1 MKNIKKHIPVLLNES
16 IQSLNIKKNGIYIDC
31 TFGHGGHTMK
41 ILEQLGKKGLLYAI
55 DRDPDAIRL
64 AKKIID
70 KRLNIIHGVFSKTLN
85 YVQKRNI
92 VGKVNGIFLDL
103 GTSIS
108 QLNNADRGFSFMKDG
123 PLDMRMNPQKGLSAA
138 QWLHKAK
145 KKEITLIL
153 KTFGEERF
161 AKKIANEIF
170 YKNKI
175 NPIIRTKELAN
186 LITKTIPIYNKFK
199 HPATRS
205 FQAIRIYINDE
216 IAEIKK
222 ILQDS
227 INLLTPGGRLLV
239 ISFHSLEDRIVKK
252 FMIQHSKKASVPMGL
267 PITEKK
273 NTKTKSNKTK
283 NY

>member
-1 MKNIKKHIPVLLNES
+1 
-16 IQSLNIKKNGIYIDC
+16 
-31 TFGHGGHTMK
+31 
-41 ILEQLGKKGLLYAI
+41 
-55 DRDPDAIRL
+55 
-64 AKKIID
+64 
-70 KRLNIIHGVFSKTLN
+70 
-85 YVQKRNI
+85 
-92 VGKVNGIFLDL
+92 
-103 GTSIS
+103 
-108 QLNNADRGFSFMKDG
+108 NADRGFSFMKDG
-123 PLDMRMNPQKGLSAA
+123 PLYMRMNPQKGLSAA

-227 INLLTPGGRLLV
+227 INLLTPGGR
-239 ISFHSLEDRIVKK
+239 
-252 FMIQHSKKASVPMGL
+252 
-267 PITEKK
+267 
-273 NTKTKSNKTK
+273 
-283 NY
+283 